1 MPSTYT
7 TNGGIEKIAS
17 GEQSGT
23 WGDTT
28 NLNFDIVDRI
38 TNGVGTINL
47 SSSGAAHTLTTTD
60 GTLSDGMYSVLLLT
74 SASQACTITVA
85 PNTAQKVY
93 FVKNSSGYTCTFS
106 QGSGANVAVA
116 NGATA
121 ILFCNGAGSG
131 AVVTSIAEDL
141 SGLLINSN
149 NLSDVS
155 NAGTS
160 RSNLGLAIGSNVQA
174 YDAGLQSI
182 SGLTTAAN
190 KMIYTS
196 GSDTY
201 VVADLTAFA
210 RTLLDDADAAAV
222 VATLGITSTVAELN
236 YNDITTLGTSQASKV
251 VTADANG
258 DVKFSN
264 AVVEKVYA
272 LSGTALDP
280 NNGTSQTKTLSANT
294 TFSDS
299 LVSGESMSL
308 GLVNG
313 SSHTVTWPTITWV
326 SRSGDIAPVLTA
338 ADQLVFYKTSSTLY
352 GIWIGS
358 SA

>member
-210 RTLLDDADAAAV
+210 RTILDDADAASV

-313 SSHTVTWPTITWV
+313 SSYTVTFPTITWV
-326 SRSGDIAPVLTA
+326 SRGGNNAPTLTA
-338 ADQLVFYKTSSTLY
+338 NDTLVFYKISSTLY
-352 GIWIGS
+352 GVYVGS

>member
-210 RTLLDDADAAAV
+210 RTILDDADAAAV

-338 ADQLVFYKTSSTLY
+338 ADQLVFYKISSTLY
-352 GIWIGS
+352 GVWIGS

>member
-210 RTLLDDADAAAV
+210 RTILDDADAAAV

-313 SSHTVTWPTITWV
+313 SSYTVTWPTITWV